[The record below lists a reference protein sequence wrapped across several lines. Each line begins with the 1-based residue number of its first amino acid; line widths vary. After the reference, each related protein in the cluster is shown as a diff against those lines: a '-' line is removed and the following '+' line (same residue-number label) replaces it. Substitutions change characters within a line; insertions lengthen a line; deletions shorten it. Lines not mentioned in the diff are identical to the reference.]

1 MRLELW
7 TFPGNLT
14 GPATLWGWGWT
25 AIGFLTL
32 FGLWL
37 RRPHDL
43 RSWRELRIPEVGSF
57 LLLAILTGLTPVL
70 SWEFPG
76 LPFRVG
82 FPVLLWLPYLIWGG
96 RLRPGVLALAGLIA
110 GTAIGVAND
119 GRFLHLPWIIALDAA
134 LIGGLLSQNYV
145 GRFFRILRQPL
156 TAAIV
161 GWITWMLLQ
170 SISWGGFY
178 ASWPEALDGTWT
190 LITAIAVPSW
200 MSALICGLIAQGLYL
215 RWPRIF
221 STSRPPQWPLYARQ
235 IQGRFLLFFSLW
247 MVTMVLALLLFLTT
261 LAFRQTD
268 TEQMQAMDRGVHRA
282 GEQIAYFLHTGE
294 TLLADLAALGV
305 PQGEAPSIIAP
316 ILQRFVQ
323 TGPVYHAVLLVGTE
337 GEILAAYPAREQ
349 ARGLSTLE
357 RSAIAQTR
365 TARAV
370 IHTDVHRLPDG
381 TPGLSFVAPLAGE
394 PPTGFLIGRVRIAE
408 HPALRE
414 ALASLSGG
422 LPASEGFLIDR
433 QGQILLHPD
442 PQRLLDIFPLPTAS
456 LPGPLD
462 LAQRSPIG
470 TITELHLRRL
480 PGTDWWAVI
489 RYPRSVRIQRALERI
504 LPPGIFLTAFIAMG
518 ALLLNTLSGQAT
530 QRLKKLS
537 AAAWRMA
544 EGELETPI
552 PSDAPDEIGYLAE
565 TMERMRHALRA
576 RLADLSLL
584 LELNRR
590 LVETIDLAHG
600 LSEVARSL
608 EQAIH
613 ASGARIL
620 IPGARGSLR
629 VFTATGEGSPGPLD
643 EVCWKLGLERKEPLW
658 VEHVLRHPELPPI
671 FRQDDRARALGILP
685 VYSGEDLLG
694 IAWIAF
700 AQPRRMIGTEQQLI
714 HLILGQAAVFIAR
727 ARLYEAALAER
738 ERLRAVLE
746 SSPDVLMLIDGHGD
760 LLYLNPTA
768 ERFLGLPA
776 SRALGQPVAPL
787 LKDVELRE
795 LLAEQI
801 PPGQIRSREFRRADG
816 RAFWAGRY
824 DLRLKDGREI
834 GQLLFVRDITPFKAL
849 DQLKSDFIAA
859 VSHDLRSPLTYMRG
873 FVTMLGMAGPLTSRQ
888 QEYVEKIMSGIDQ
901 MTRLIEDLMDLKRI
915 EEGIG
920 QRGICRLSDLMRDIF
935 HEMRPHAMARGL
947 RMTLEIKGHGVVN
960 GDPLWLRRAITNLV
974 DNAIKYTPEGGTIS
988 LGLIE
993 QNTEVV
999 VWVRDTGLGIAPAD
1013 QARIFEKFYRVR
1025 RKETAHV
1032 KGSGL
1037 GLALVKSIVEWHGGR
1052 VWVESQLGQGST
1064 FYMAIPMTP
1073 IPVHT
1078 DRP

>member
-7 TFPGNLT
+7 SFPGNLT
-14 GPATLWGWGWT
+14 GPGSLWGWGWT
-25 AIGFLTL
+25 IVGFLAL

-43 RSWRELRIPEVGSF
+43 RAWRELRLAEVGGF
-57 LLLAILTGLTPVL
+57 LLLALLTGLTPVL
-70 SWEFPG
+70 TWEFPG

-96 RLRPGVLALAGLIA
+96 RLRPGALALVGLMMGA
-110 GTAIGVAND
+110 VIGWIGD

-145 GRFFRILRQPL
+145 GRFFRILHQPL
-156 TAAIV
+156 TAAIA
-161 GWITWMLLQ
+161 GWIAWVFLQ
-170 SISWGGFY
+170 SVSWGSFY
-178 ASWPEALDGTWT
+178 ASWPEALDGIWT
-190 LITAIAVPSW
+190 LITAIALPSW
-200 MSALICGLIAQGLYL
+200 ASALICGLIAQGLHL

-221 STSRPPQWPLYARQ
+221 SPSRPPQWPPYARQ
-235 IQGRFLLFFSLW
+235 IQGRFLFFFSSW
-247 MVTMVLALLLFLTT
+247 IVAMVLTLFLFLT
-261 LAFRQTD
+261 AIAIRQAD
-268 TEQMQAMDRGVHRA
+268 KEQAQAINQGVSRT

-294 TLLADLAALGV
+294 TLLADLAALGI
-305 PQGEAPSIIAP
+305 PRGEASPVVAS

-323 TGPVYHAVLLVGTE
+323 TGPIYHAVLLVGTE
-337 GEILAAYPAREQ
+337 GEILAAYPAGEL
-349 ARGLSTLE
+349 AWGLSTFE
-357 RSAIAQTR
+357 RAAIAQSR
-365 TARAV
+365 AARAV
-370 IHTDVHRLPDG
+370 IHTEIHRLPDG
-381 TPGLSFVAPLAGE
+381 TPGLSFVAPLEGD
-394 PPTGFLIGRVRIAE
+394 PPTGFLIGRVRITE
-408 HPALRE
+408 HPALQE
-414 ALASLSGG
+414 ALASLRGG
-422 LPASEGFLIDR
+422 LLASEGFLIDR

-442 PQRLLDIFPLPTAS
+442 PQRVLDVFPLPTSS

-462 LAQRSPIG
+462 IAQRSPTG
-470 TITELHLRRL
+470 AVTELHLRRV

-489 RYPRSVRIQRALERI
+489 RYPRSSRIQRALERI
-504 LPPGIFLTAFIAMG
+504 LPTGVLLGGFSAIG
-518 ALLLNTLSGQAT
+518 ALLLNALSGHAAK
-530 QRLKKLS
+530 RLAKL
-537 AAAWRMA
+537 AAAAGRMA
-544 EGELETPI
+544 EGELEKPI

-576 RLADLSLL
+576 RLTDLSLL

-590 LVETIDLAHG
+590 LVETLDLAHG
-600 LSEVARSL
+600 LPEVARSL
-608 EQAIH
+608 EQAVPS
-613 ASGARIL
+613 AGARIL
-620 IPGARGSLR
+620 ISGSHGDLR
-629 VFTATGEGSPGPLD
+629 VFTATGEGNPGPLD
-643 EVCWKLGLERKEPLW
+643 EACWKLGQERREPLW

-671 FRQDDRARALGILP
+671 FRQEDRGRALGILP
-685 VYSGEDLLG
+685 VYWGEDLVG
-694 IAWIAF
+694 VAWIAF
-700 AQPRRMIGTEQQLI
+700 PQPRRVTMAEQQLTR
-714 HLILGQAAVFIAR
+714 LILSQAAVFIAR
-727 ARLYEAALAER
+727 ARLQEAALAER

-746 SSPDVLMLIDGHGD
+746 SSPDVLILIDRHGD

-776 SRALGQPVAPL
+776 SRALGQPVASF
-787 LKDVELRE
+787 LKDGELRE
-795 LLAEQI
+795 LLDEPI
-801 PPGQIRSREFRRADG
+801 PPGQIRSREFRRPDG

-824 DLRLKDGREI
+824 DLRLEDGREI
-834 GQLLFVRDITPFKAL
+834 GRLLFVRDITPFKAL

-920 QRGICRLSDLMRDIF
+920 QRGICRLSDLIRDVF
-935 HEMRPHAMARGL
+935 HEMRPHAMAQGL
-947 RMTLEIKGHGVVN
+947 RMTMEIHGHGIVK
-960 GDPLWLRRAITNLV
+960 GDPMWLRRAITNLV
-974 DNAIKYTPEGGTIS
+974 DNAIKYTPEGGSIS

-993 QNTEVV
+993 QNAEVV
-999 VWVRDTGLGIAPAD
+999 VWVRDTGPGIAPAD

-1064 FYMAIPMTP
+1064 FYIALPTTIIPASA
-1073 IPVHT
+1073 
-1078 DRP
+1078 